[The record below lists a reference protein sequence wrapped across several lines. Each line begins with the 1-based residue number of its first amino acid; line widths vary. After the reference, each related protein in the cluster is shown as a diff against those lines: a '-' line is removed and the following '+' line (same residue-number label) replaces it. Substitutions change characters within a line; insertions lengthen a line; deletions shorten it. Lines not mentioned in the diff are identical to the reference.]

1 MASEAYLDT
10 SLLVPLFV
18 IDSSAERARAF
29 METEAPTPIVSDFA
43 AAEFASAISQLVRT
57 NALYSAQAASIFSMF
72 DTWRAGRA
80 TECWVEQSDVATASA
95 ILRRLDSALRTPDAL
110 HLAMARRIGVP
121 LATFDQRL
129 AEIAMENGV
138 VIAPA

>member
-18 IDSSAERARAF
+18 IDSSSERARAF
-29 METEAPTPIVSDFA
+29 MATEAPTPVVSDFA
-43 AAEFASAISQLVRT
+43 AAEFASAISRLVRT
-57 NALYSAQAASIFSMF
+57 NALNSAQATSIFSMF
-72 DTWRAGRA
+72 DTWRARTA
-80 TECWVEQSDVATASA
+80 TECWVEASDVATASA
-95 ILRRLDSALRTPDAL
+95 ILRRLELSLRTPDAL

-129 AEIAMENGV
+129 AEIAMQNGV
-138 VIAPA
+138 TIAPA